1 MNDLFSVLF
10 SGQYWAVLVTI
21 GIFIFSSWLQKK
33 TKIALLSPILL
44 SAALIIA
51 LLLITGTPNADYQA
65 GVKVLSFLLTPA
77 TICLGLSLFE
87 QIQALKKNLP
97 AILAGVLAGTV
108 VSLVSILLMSMAFG
122 LSDTLTISL
131 LPKSVTTAIGL
142 ALTEEAG
149 GMGAITTTAII
160 LTGNLGVLMGPPLGK
175 LFRIKHPIARGVA
188 YGTASHVIGTTKA
201 TEESALTG
209 AVSSLSLAVAG
220 LMTAL
225 LFPLVLGLIR

>member
-1 MNDLFSVLF
+1 MNNLLSVLF
-10 SGQYWAVLVTI
+10 SGQYWAVLLTI
-21 GIFIFSSWLQKK
+21 GVFIFASWLQNK
-33 TKIALLSPILL
+33 TKIALLSPILV
-44 SAALIIA
+44 SAGLIIA
-51 LLLITGTPNADYQA
+51 LLLATGTPNTDYQA
-65 GVKVLSFLLTPA
+65 GIKILSYLLTPA

-97 AILAGVLAGTV
+97 AILAGVLFGTV
-108 VSLVSILLMSMAFG
+108 VSLVSIFLMSMLFG

-149 GMGAITTTAII
+149 GMGAITTAAII
-160 LTGNLGVLMGPPLGK
+160 FTGNLGVLMGPPLGK
-175 LFRIKHPIARGVA
+175 LFRITHPIARGVA

-201 TEESALTG
+201 TEESALSG

-225 LFPLVLGLIR
+225 LFPVVLSILG